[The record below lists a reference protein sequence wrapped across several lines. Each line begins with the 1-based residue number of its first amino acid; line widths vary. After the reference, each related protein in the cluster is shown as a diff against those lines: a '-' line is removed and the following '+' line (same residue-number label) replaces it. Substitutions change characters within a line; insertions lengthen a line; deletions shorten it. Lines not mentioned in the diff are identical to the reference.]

1 MLKKFAAYGIS
12 KFTTYPRHRDV
23 KDCRN
28 NVFITLNGKTV
39 YSRDD
44 VATSDVGHNAPLLLY
59 SPQGI
64 TIIDCLPY

>member
-1 MLKKFAAYGIS
+1 MATPSSQPTQGIR
-12 KFTTYPRHRDV
+12 TV
-23 KDCRN
+23 KDCGN
-28 NVFITLNGKTV
+28 NLFITLNGKTV
-39 YSRDD
+39 YSRND

>member
-1 MLKKFAAYGIS
+1 MASPSSQPTQGIGI
-12 KFTTYPRHRDV
+12 V

-39 YSRDD
+39 YSRND

-59 SPQGI
+59 SPLGI

>member
-1 MLKKFAAYGIS
+1 MASPSSQPTQGIR
-12 KFTTYPRHRDV
+12 TV

-39 YSRDD
+39 YPRNDA
-44 VATSDVGHNAPLLLY
+44 VTSDVDRNVPLLLY